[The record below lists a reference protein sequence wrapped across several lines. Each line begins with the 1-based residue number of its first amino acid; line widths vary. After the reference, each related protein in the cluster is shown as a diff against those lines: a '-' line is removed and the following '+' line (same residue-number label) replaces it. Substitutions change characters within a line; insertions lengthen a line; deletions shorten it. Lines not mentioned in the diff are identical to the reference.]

1 MQLGGCAWGS
11 QKASNQPDQVGRP
24 ASHLDYAIIYYSK
37 DVIKISHKEFKK
49 PCKPNY
55 PFNLMAAIL

>member
-11 QKASNQPDQVGRP
+11 QKASNQPDQV
-24 ASHLDYAIIYYSK
+24 
-37 DVIKISHKEFKK
+37 KISHKEFKK